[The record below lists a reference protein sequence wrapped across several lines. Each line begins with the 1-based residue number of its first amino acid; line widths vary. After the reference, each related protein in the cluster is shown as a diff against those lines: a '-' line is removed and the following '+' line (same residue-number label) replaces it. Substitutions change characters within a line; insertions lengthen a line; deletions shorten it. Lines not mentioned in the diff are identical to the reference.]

1 MAFDST
7 LRNVKP
13 KFIPIAPLVAGAR
26 NQLHY
31 WPPCCCEQVPTDTSL
46 ITFCDK

>member
-1 MAFDST
+1 MAFDSS
-7 LRNVKP
+7 LSNVKP

-31 WPPCCCEQVPTDTSL
+31 WHCGLAGLRRECA
-46 ITFCDK
+46 